1 MWKKKLNQKEEQY
14 VRSNFFRTLSFL
26 LFGLFSLQSSGV
38 HFFEFTP
45 NLVKAQKYNL
55 ELRLG
60 IAADILKTEGISSSE
75 NSAVLYLS
83 HSNSYLKAF
92 VSEESSDY
100 KAYQEVREAAI
111 SHFELLNDTLPH
123 KRFLLSEL
131 YFQSATLKAKHN
143 ELYGAARD
151 VNKAYS
157 LIESNHKLFPDFLP
171 NNKTRGI
178 LQVYLSTVPDNY
190 AWVIHMLGIRG
201 DLKGGMTLL
210 KELSAHRSDTGF
222 IGGLAK
228 ETHYLYA
235 FSLMHVANQRIT
247 AWSEMLKATVD
258 YRTNLA
264 SCFFRSNL
272 ALKLNKNESA
282 INTLQNRPL
291 GFEYV
296 EFYLL
301 EHLLGTAKL
310 NKQDSTAILHLA
322 TFNANFKG
330 INYVKSNLKRMCW
343 YYLVM
348 GNQTKASQYKAAIL
362 NNGYTINEDDKQAER
377 FGKKQLPNSDLL
389 STRLYY
395 DGGYVDLA
403 SAAISVINVNSLTT
417 LDLKAEYCY
426 RKGHILEKQGTI
438 ILALKFYEACTLF
451 AISSDEYYGAYA
463 AIFLGDYY
471 LSVNDYAKACK
482 FYNRALSFKKNKEYT
497 ESIEQRA
504 KSGLK
509 KCSS

>member
-1 MWKKKLNQKEEQY
+1 MWKKKLNLKEEQY
-14 VRSNFFRTLSFL
+14 VRSNFFRILSFL
-26 LFGLFSLQSSGV
+26 VLGLLSLQSLGV
-38 HFFEFTP
+38 HSFQFTP
-45 NLVKAQKYNL
+45 NLLVVQKYNF
-55 ELRLG
+55 ELRLN
-60 IAADILKTEGISSSE
+60 IAAEILKRESTYSPE
-75 NSAVLYLS
+75 NSAVLYLL
-83 HSNSYLKAF
+83 HSNSFLKAF

-100 KAYQEVREAAI
+100 IVYQNVRNAAI
-111 SHFELLNDTLPH
+111 DHFELLNDTVPH
-123 KRFLLSEL
+123 KNFLLSEV
-131 YFQSATLKAKHN
+131 YFYSATLRAKHN

-151 VNKAYS
+151 VNKAHS

-190 AWVIHMLGIRG
+190 GWVIRMLGIKG

-210 KELSAHRSDTGF
+210 KKLSSHRSDTGF

-235 FSLMHVANQRIT
+235 FSLMHVASQRIT

-282 INTLQNRPL
+282 IHTLQNRPTDS
-291 GFEYV
+291 EYV

-310 NKQDSTAILHLA
+310 NKQDSTAIEHLA
-322 TFNANFKG
+322 IFNANFKG
-330 INYVKSNLKRMCW
+330 INYIKSNLQRMCW

-348 GNQTKASQYKAAIL
+348 GNEVKAKHYKAAIL
-362 NNGYTINEDDKQAER
+362 NNGYTINEEDKQAQR
-377 FGKKQLPNSDLL
+377 FVKKQLPNSDLL

-395 DGGYVDLA
+395 DGGYFDLA
-403 SAAISVINVNSLTT
+403 LSALAVINVKSLAT

-426 RKGHILEKQGTI
+426 RKGRILEKQGSM

-471 LSVNDYAKACK
+471 LNTYDEVKAQQ
-482 FYNRALSFKKNKEYT
+482 FYERALNFQKNKEYT
-497 ESIEQRA
+497 ESVEQRA
-504 KSGLK
+504 KTGLK
-509 KCSS
+509 KCRS

>member
-1 MWKKKLNQKEEQY
+1 MWKKKLNLKEEQY
-14 VRSNFFRTLSFL
+14 VRSSFFRVLSFL
-26 LFGLFSLQSSGV
+26 LFGLLSFQSLGV

-45 NLVKAQKYNL
+45 NLIVAQRYNL
-55 ELRLG
+55 ELRLST
-60 IAADILKTEGISSSE
+60 AADILQRESLYSSE
-75 NSAVLYLS
+75 NSAVLYLL

-92 VSEESSDY
+92 VSEEFSDY
-100 KAYQEVREAAI
+100 KVYQEVREAAI
-111 SHFELLNDTLPH
+111 SHFELLNDTVPH

-131 YFQSATLKAKHN
+131 YFYSATLKAKHN

-151 VNKAYS
+151 LNKAHS
-157 LIESNHKLFPDFLP
+157 LIESNHELFPDFLP

-190 AWVIHMLGIRG
+190 GWVIRMLGIRG
-201 DLKGGMTLL
+201 DLKGGMVLL
-210 KELSAHRSDTGF
+210 KQLSAHRSDTGF

-282 INTLQNRPL
+282 INTLQNRPSDS
-291 GFEYV
+291 EYV
-296 EFYLL
+296 QFYLL
-301 EHLLGTAKL
+301 EHLLGKAKL
-310 NKQDSTAILHLA
+310 NKQDSTAIGHLA
-322 TFNANFKG
+322 KFNDNFKG
-330 INYVKSNLKRMCW
+330 LNYLKSNLQRMSW

-348 GNQTKASQYKAAIL
+348 GNHTKAKQYKVAIL
-362 NNGYTINEDDKQAER
+362 NSGHSINEEDKQAQR

-395 DGGYVDLA
+395 DGGYFDLA
-403 SAAISVINVNSLTT
+403 SSAISVINAKILTT

-426 RKGHILEKQGTI
+426 RKGCILEKQGAMVR
-438 ILALKFYEACTLF
+438 ALKFYEACTLF

-471 LSVNDYAKACK
+471 FKINDKVNSHK
-482 FYNRALSFKKNKEYT
+482 FYKRALSFQKNKEYT

-504 KSGLK
+504 KTGLK
-509 KCSS
+509 KCSF